1 MTRFAALTAAL
12 VFVAAVATPVLAA
25 AGQLIH

>member
-12 VFVAAVATPVLAA
+12 VFAAVVATPVFAA
-25 AGQLIH
+25 AAQLIG